1 MSSAASHAQGV
12 HFGRQDIQVA
22 GLGVALLVA
31 LVGVLG
37 FVPGITTQ
45 YAQMQFFGPG
55 SHAMLLGLFQVS
67 MLLNLLQLAIGVS
80 GWFMSRTSSGARA
93 FLYGFGALYVLLS
106 AYGLGVG
113 EESAANF
120 LSVNILDNWT
130 HLVLGILM
138 MTAGWMFW
146 PNQADRRK

>member
-1 MSSAASHAQGV
+1 MSSAASHATGV
-12 HFGRQDIQVA
+12 HFGRQDIQIA
-22 GLGVALLVA
+22 GIGVALLVA

-37 FVPGITTQ
+37 FIPGITTQ
-45 YAQMQFFGPG
+45 YAQMQFLGPD

-67 MLLNLLQLAIGVS
+67 MLLNLVQLGIGTA
-80 GWFMSRTSSGARA
+80 GWFLSRTASGARA
-93 FLYGFGALYVLLS
+93 FLYGFGALYVLIS

-120 LSVNILDNWT
+120 LSVNLLDNWT

-146 PNQADRRK
+146 PSQPDGRK

>member
-12 HFGRQDIQVA
+12 HFGRRDIQVA
-22 GLGVALLVA
+22 GIGVALLAA

-45 YAQMQFFGPG
+45 YAQMQFLGPD
-55 SHAMLLGLFQVS
+55 SQAMLVGLFQVS
-67 MLLNLLQLAIGVS
+67 VLLNLVQLAIGVS
-80 GWFMSRTSSGARA
+80 GWLLSRTASGARA

-113 EESAANF
+113 TDSAANF

-146 PNQADRRK
+146 PNQAEGRK

>member
-22 GLGVALLVA
+22 GIGVALLVA

-45 YAQMQFFGPG
+45 YSEMRFFGPD
-55 SHAMLLGLFQVS
+55 SQAMLLGLFQVS
-67 MLLNLLQLAIGVS
+67 VLLNLVQLAVGVS
-80 GWFMSRTSSGARA
+80 GWFMSRTVSGARA
-93 FLYGFGALYVLLS
+93 FLYGFGALYVVLS

-113 EESAANF
+113 TDSAANF

-146 PNQADRRK
+146 PNQSGGRK